1 MYQKLVTYFS
11 TVDEPTIVVMFGD
24 HHPFISSIINNDAD
38 HLDEVNKYKTP
49 FVIWAN
55 YEIETQTDMTV
66 SSSALGAYTLLNA
79 GIDLPN
85 YFKYN
90 YYASTLLAGYNSYFI
105 LGKDGTFYTWQ
116 DELPADIQ
124 QFLDDHEI
132 LQYDLMFGEGYDRDY
147 LWQQAAPS

>member
-1 MYQKLVTYFS
+1 MPAVFRTLMPCIKNSSLTSRRWTNQRSSSCLVI
-11 TVDEPTIVVMFGD
+11 TILSSV
-24 HHPFISSIINNDAD
+24 PSSIMMPN

-90 YYASTLLAGYNSYFI
+90 YYASRS
-105 LGKDGTFYTWQ
+105 
-116 DELPADIQ
+116 
-124 QFLDDHEI
+124 
-132 LQYDLMFGEGYDRDY
+132 
-147 LWQQAAPS
+147 